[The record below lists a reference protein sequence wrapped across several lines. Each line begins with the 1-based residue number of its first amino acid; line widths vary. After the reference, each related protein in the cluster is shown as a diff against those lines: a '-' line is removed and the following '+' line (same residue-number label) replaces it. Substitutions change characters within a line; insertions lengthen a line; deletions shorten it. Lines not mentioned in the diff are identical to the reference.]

1 MSLLQ
6 HPLRALDQIEWY
18 LNNKDQEQFPGAFL
32 LAAGN
37 LARQVLEQV
46 LFILA
51 FFSRMPR
58 TKYLKSSN
66 EIKTAGYIL
75 KVLKET
81 EPTSGH
87 PYIEL
92 ARRRGKRIR
101 KFARF
106 PRSLDKWRRLFNE
119 ASHFSNPASGRKTK
133 ESHIREFVTKFRETF
148 EEVDGYLITAAVN
161 EIRSGGF
168 VRAVISEDDNNI
180 PGVKCDI
187 VVTPNNLEFE
197 NGKLSFITPEIPFRV
212 VPDDE
217 EVPCRWGRCVFV
229 VQHSRGIQLVI
240 RLITR
245 SGIPINLT
253 TAGTILET
261 FMNDT
266 RDRRLLLRRLKQ
278 LGINVEIEP
287 MA

>member
-6 HPLRALDQIEWY
+6 HPLKSLDQIEWY

-32 LAAGN
+32 LSAGN

-46 LFILA
+46 LFVLA

-66 EIKTAGYIL
+66 EIKNAGQIL

-106 PRSLDKWRRLFNE
+106 PRSLDKWRRLLNE

-161 EIRSGGF
+161 EIRSAGT
-168 VRAVISEDDNNI
+168 VRAVLSKDDNNI
-180 PGVKCDI
+180 PGVECDV
-187 VVTPNNLEFE
+187 VVTPNNLELE
-197 NGKLSFITPEIPFRV
+197 NGKLSLKTREIPFQV
-212 VPDDE
+212 VPDSK
-217 EVPCRWGRCVFV
+217 EVPYRWRRSV
-229 VQHSRGIQLVI
+229 VVVEHSHGINLQI

-245 SGIPINLT
+245 AGIPINLT
-253 TAGTILET
+253 TAGTLLET

-266 RDRRLLLRRLKQ
+266 RDRSLLLRRLKQ
-278 LGINVEIEP
+278 LGINVEIKP